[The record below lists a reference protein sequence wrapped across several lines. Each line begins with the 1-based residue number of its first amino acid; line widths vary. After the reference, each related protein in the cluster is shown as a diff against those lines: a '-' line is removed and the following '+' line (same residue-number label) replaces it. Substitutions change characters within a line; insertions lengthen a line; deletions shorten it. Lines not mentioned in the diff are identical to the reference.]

1 MIDTKQYIESGKL
14 EDYLSD
20 ILSPAERAQV
30 EFVVDKYPVVANEL
44 ASMSLSLSLMADI
57 GEIKPAPYMED
68 RIWNEILATN
78 LDEADITNEA
88 ALPLTPA
95 IQKTSKL
102 PYILTVATAILAFVT
117 IYYIIIANDKLDEAN
132 KKIIASEQAK
142 VEIQNEFDK
151 LKYDYDS
158 LHTISN
164 VYNFDNA
171 KMYVMKPNRKNAAN
185 SIVIL
190 IWNKETDKLYL
201 DIKKLPSSQMD
212 KKYNLWGITQIG
224 GEINLGNFVHSGGSQ
239 IVELKGIK
247 DAIRYILTQ
256 ERESGVGFPTMSSVY
271 TTTDIY

>member
-1 MIDTKQYIESGKL
+1 MIDTKQYIESGIL

-20 ILSPAERAQV
+20 MLSPAERKQV
-30 EFVVDKYPVVANEL
+30 EFVVDKYTVVANEL
-44 ASMSLSLSLMADI
+44 AAMSLSLSLMAEI
-57 GEIKPAPYMED
+57 GEIKPPPYMEA

-78 LDEADITNEA
+78 MDEVDITTEA
-88 ALPLTPA
+88 AIPIKSIVKKP
-95 IQKTSKL
+95 SKL

-132 KKIIASEQAK
+132 KKISITEKAK
-142 VEIQNEFDK
+142 TEIQTEYDK
-151 LKYDYDS
+151 LKYNYDS

-171 KMYVMKPNRKNAAN
+171 KFYVMKPNRSNAAN
-185 SIVIL
+185 SFVIL
-190 IWNKETDKLYL
+190 IWNKETNKLYL
-201 DIKKLPSSQMD
+201 DIKKLPNSQSR

-224 GEINLGNFVHSGGSQ
+224 RQIDLGSFVHSGGSQ

-256 ERESGVGFPTMSSVY
+256 ERESGVGFPTMTSVY
-271 TTTDIY
+271 TTTDVY